1 MRTKEIKGIT
11 IISLV
16 VTIIVLLIL
25 AGVSISTLVGE
36 NGIVDNAKKT
46 QNNTYYQIASEE
58 VNQLVLEHKLGKGD
72 ETLEEFLTS
81 KVPSRIDGV
90 TRKDDNT
97 LIVKKNGYE
106 IEVEVKVESK
116 TLTLDVVPYVGTYD
130 GQSHDMLT
138 SVNVSPSDAKIEY
151 SIDNGKTYIENIP
164 QIINASSVS
173 VIVKAS
179 RIGYKTET
187 VTKTAVV
194 NKAEGKLILS
204 ETSGTITYPNNT
216 AFMVS
221 ENTGTLSVSS
231 NNNNIAT
238 ASVSGNTVTVKSG
251 TTAGKATITV
261 TSAEAINYTAKS
273 ATYEATVN
281 NGTISL
287 SATAYTGT
295 YDGKTHNAL
304 TNVSVNPSD
313 AKLEYSINGGTYST
327 TMPTVTNTSS
337 FTVTVQASKAGYK
350 TQSTT
355 QTTKVNK
362 ANGSL
367 SLSSYSGTI
376 NYPNSTSFTTSGTGS
391 ISAWSSNTGVATV
404 SVSGNTVTVK
414 SIGAGSATI
423 TVKSASNTN
432 YNEKTA
438 AYAVTVKIPTF
449 TERSGVG
456 YYADVDGNGTVDGI
470 IYADRKIG
478 ASGNWGLLGGSY
490 AINTVSNT
498 KNYYVSQ
505 KKYSGKFGTKDVLA
519 PTGSG
524 NARFY
529 VIALNDYNNG
539 TKYSYS
545 DAKDI
550 KSGEWKVPTANEWRT
565 CAAQLEI
572 NAYSYSKFGLQSSY
586 WTTDVYDYIGFN
598 PDKIYDNGLFTSNP
612 VRLTRTF

>member
-179 RIGYKTET
+179 KTGYKTET

-194 NKAEGKLILS
+194 NKAEGKLTLS

-216 AFMVS
+216 AFTVS

-238 ASVSGNTVTVKSG
+238 ASVSGNTVTVKSVG
-251 TTAGKATITV
+251 VGSAIITV
-261 TSAEAINYTAKS
+261 TSAASANYNKKT
-273 ATYEATVN
+273 ATY
-281 NGTISL
+281 
-287 SATAYTGT
+287 
-295 YDGKTHNAL
+295 
-304 TNVSVNPSD
+304 
-313 AKLEYSINGGTYST
+313 
-327 TMPTVTNTSS
+327 
-337 FTVTVQASKAGYK
+337 TVTVENSK
-350 TQSTT
+350 
-355 QTTKVNK
+355 
-362 ANGSL
+362 
-367 SLSSYSGTI
+367 
-376 NYPNSTSFTTSGTGS
+376 
-391 ISAWSSNTGVATV
+391 
-404 SVSGNTVTVK
+404 
-414 SIGAGSATI
+414 
-423 TVKSASNTN
+423 
-432 YNEKTA
+432 
-438 AYAVTVKIPTF
+438 F
-449 TERSGVG
+449 TENSGVG
-456 YYADVDGNGTVDGI
+456 YYADTDGDGTPDGI
-470 IYADRKIG
+470 IFADFKIG
-478 ASGNWGLLGGSY
+478 GSGSWGDKSY
-490 AINTVSNT
+490 TIPTVTELKEYYISQT
-498 KNYYVSQ
+498 NYN
-505 KKYSGKFGTKDVLA
+505 GPFGIKDVLSA
-519 PTGSG
+519 RGSG
-524 NARFY
+524 NARFN
-529 VIALNDYNNG
+529 VMALSDYNYSA
-539 TKYSYS
+539 KYNFTSAQS
-545 DAKDI
+545 ITLGDDW
-550 KSGEWKVPTANEWRT
+550 STPTRKTWRT
-565 CAAQLEI
+565 FAGQLGI
-572 NAYSYSKFGLQSSY
+572 TTSNYSGYGLREEY
-586 WTTDVYDYIGFN
+586 WTSSADN
-598 PDKIYDNGLFTSNP
+598 IYDACYISFSSGKDDKGIYNYEKKYP
-612 VRLTRTF
+612 VRLASTF